1 MSESWKNPI
10 WSIFLV
16 CTFALFFSICNEAI
30 DGSFGNQKSSNGIAY
45 ADFKPSDLSHIM
57 VCGSSNPYPNNNSGA
72 YYYTMCDASNNDS
85 SIEATK
91 TLKGESN
98 RDETFNNVI
107 SLDALATNG
116 WRFCKSNDNVSQV
129 FCK

>member
-1 MSESWKNPI
+1 MSESLKNRF
-10 WSIFLV
+10 WSLLLV
-16 CTFALFFSICNEAI
+16 CTFAFVLSVCNKALENE
-30 DGSFGNQKSSNGIAY
+30 DKSSSSSGIAY
-45 ADFKPSDLSHIM
+45 ADFKPSDVSHIM
-57 VCGSSNPYPNNNSGA
+57 VCGSSNPYPNYNSGA

-98 RDETFNNVI
+98 RDETFNYVI
-107 SLDALATNG
+107 SLDAISTNG
-116 WRFCKSNDNVSQV
+116 WRFCGTSNAQYR